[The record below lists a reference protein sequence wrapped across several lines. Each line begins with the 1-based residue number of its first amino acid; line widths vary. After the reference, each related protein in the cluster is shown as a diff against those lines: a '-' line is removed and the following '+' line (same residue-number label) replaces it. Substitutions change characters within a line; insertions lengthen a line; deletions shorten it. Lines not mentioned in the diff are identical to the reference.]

1 MLPELIEP
9 ELINPEKIL
18 EILGEL
24 EKKNELYKG
33 ITYSTRQYFFADPLI
48 VISTTSNNC
57 AVGNKLA
64 FELFK
69 KKYKSGFYVS
79 MDINNF
85 KEINKIN
92 HEEGDK
98 AIGIIGL
105 TLRKSTLNLTKSKL
119 FRSGG
124 DEFVFFS
131 EIRNEVYLFID
142 NVIEELDKLDL
153 VDDKIKIT
161 LSFGIGKTY
170 LEADTAL
177 SLAKDRKKEIS
188 NPIHDTLG

>member
-1 MLPELIEP
+1 MLPELID
-9 ELINPEKIL
+9 PEKIL

-24 EKKNELYKG
+24 EKKNELCKG

-48 VISTTSNNC
+48 GTNLNNH

-69 KKYKSGFYVS
+69 NKNKNGFYVS

-105 TLRKSTLNLTKSKL
+105 TLRKSTVNLTKSKL

-131 EIRNEVYLFID
+131 EIKEEVYLFID
-142 NVIEELDKLDL
+142 NVIKELEKLDL
-153 VDDKIKIT
+153 INDKIKIT

-177 SLAKDRKKEIS
+177 LLAKDRKKEIS
-188 NPIHDTLG
+188 NPIHDMLV